1 MAGLMVNSA
10 ILNSLMEEMPAEAFN
25 GWIEGINL
33 PDIVQLMCLS
43 GGEFELRVT
52 SGDRNGSIF
61 FAKGEVAHAVAG
73 MNGKSET
80 GVDAFY
86 EMMCWKAGSFC
97 IQPGAAPD
105 VTIEVPWNF
114 LLIEALRLADERAGQ
129 PDSPAGE
136 DVIGDAVDKSDKEVS
151 IFIVDDSTLV
161 KKALRQIITEELNGK
176 IACEATNGKEALE
189 FLEDHRPDLVT
200 LDINMPVMGG
210 DLALKHIMVRS
221 PCPVALFSS
230 INRESFPRVMDYF
243 RLGAVD
249 FIVKPGVNQSWD
261 FVKER
266 IGRLMSV
273 VHRLNLSNVRRART
287 PRRVSA
293 SMAPGLPATRM
304 LLVLGGTGGLLEV
317 QKVLPALAC
326 DDDTSILL
334 CQEMGSDM
342 LDFFADYMNDFS
354 IITVLPLSHGAPLLS
369 RQCWVAGWDTPIR
382 IISDNDG
389 AAVSVAGEQEFD
401 LKGLVASAAHAF
413 GPGLQVIVLSGAG
426 QDAGTALADAASM
439 GARIIVQEPSSCLLP
454 DEMEEIMRNNP
465 EFVYAEPEKI
475 AALAGDHG
483 VTASGVEM

>member
-1 MAGLMVNSA
+1 MAGLMVDST

-43 GGEFELRVT
+43 GGGFELRVR
-52 SGDRNGSIF
+52 SGEWNGSIF
-61 FAKGEVAHAVAG
+61 FSRGEVRHAVAR
-73 MNGKSET
+73 MNGNAES

-97 IQPGAAPD
+97 IQPGGTPE
-105 VTIEVPWNF
+105 VTVEVPWNF
-114 LLIEALRLADERAGQ
+114 LLIEALRLVDERANR
-129 PDSPAGE
+129 PEPPVEEAE
-136 DVIGDAVDKSDKEVS
+136 SDKAVS
-151 IFIVDDSTLV
+151 IFVVDDSSLV
-161 KKALRQIITEELNGK
+161 KKALKQIIIEELRGE
-176 IACEATNGKEALE
+176 IAGEATNGKEALK
-189 FLEDHRPDLVT
+189 FLENHKPDLIT

-221 PCPVALFSS
+221 PCPVALFSG

-261 FVKER
+261 SVKER
-266 IGRLMSV
+266 IGRVMAV
-273 VHRLNLSNVRRART
+273 VRRLNLSNVRRART
-287 PRRVSA
+287 PRRINA

-304 LLVLGGTGGLLEV
+304 LLVLGGMGGLLEV

-326 DDDTSILL
+326 NDDTSILL
-334 CQEMGSDM
+334 CQEMGPDL
-342 LDFFADYMNDFS
+342 LDFFADYMNDFTTV
-354 IITVLPLSHGAPLLS
+354 TVLSLSHGAPLLS
-369 RQCWVAGWDTPIR
+369 RQCWVSGWDTPIR

-389 AAVSVAGEQEFD
+389 AAVSASDAGEHGFD
-401 LKGLVASAAHAF
+401 LNGLVASAAHAF

-426 QDAGTALADAASM
+426 RKVGTALADAASM

-454 DEMEEIMRNNP
+454 DEMEAIRHDNP
-465 EFVYAEPEKI
+465 GFIYVEPERI
-475 AALAGDHG
+475 AAIAAGEHAG
-483 VTASGVEM
+483 IPGRQEM